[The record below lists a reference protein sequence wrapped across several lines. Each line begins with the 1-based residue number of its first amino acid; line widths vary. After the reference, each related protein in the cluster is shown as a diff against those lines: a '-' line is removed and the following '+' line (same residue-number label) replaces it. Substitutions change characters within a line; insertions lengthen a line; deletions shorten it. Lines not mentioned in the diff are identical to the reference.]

1 MSKKLNKQADSSN
14 ELYKLLPTVFSKLNL
29 ESKHK
34 LVAIWL
40 SKQRIKGSK
49 TLDIMFALDDLHQ
62 DIYNENRIKIGF
74 DGAKLLAYEKILT
87 IIYGG

>member
-1 MSKKLNKQADSSN
+1 MGTKVNKKAESSN
-14 ELYKLLPTVFSKLNL
+14 DFYTLLPTAFSKLNL

-40 SKQRIKGSK
+40 GKQRIKGSK
-49 TLDIMFALDDLHQ
+49 TLDVMFALDDLHQ